1 MVDQEISQ
9 LGMQLGEVIARNAA
23 STVASRV
30 RAITARRADQ
40 ETVNELA
47 ELVNDLIADRNELIG
62 IATAFEQEM
71 IAQRISEDDIR
82 YITDELLPLV
92 ERLIQLSNNSEQ
104 SQDAFDAFK
113 GLVTPETL
121 TIMQLVGFNFRR
133 AVGEPLTNL
142 VEKLILSRVPA
153 PSAANELQA
162 LQLKSQIELYQ
173 TLRDPEARR
182 FLSPASSSDATE

>member
-1 MVDQEISQ
+1 MVEPDISQ
-9 LGMQLGEVIARNAA
+9 LGVQLAEVIARNAA
-23 STVASRV
+23 SAVASKV

-40 ETVNELA
+40 EAVNELT

-71 IAQRISEDDIR
+71 IAQRISERDIQ
-82 YITDELLPLV
+82 YITEELLPV
-92 ERLIQLSNNSEQ
+92 IERLSQFSRNSEQ
-104 SQDAFDAFK
+104 TQDAINALR

-133 AVGEPLTNL
+133 AVGEPLTNV
-142 VEKLILSRVPA
+142 VERLILSRVPA
-153 PSAANELQA
+153 PNATIELQE

-182 FLSPASSSDATE
+182 YLGFAPASETTE